1 MKCSSIVSSA
11 IASRTPSP
19 SSNRSHGQTLRSTPE
34 PEVFARA
41 FQGRLEALASAHDML
56 TNANW
61 SGTDF
66 GALAHKQLAPFL
78 SDDTSRLE
86 LKGPAI
92 VVQPETATSLG
103 LILHELATNASKY
116 GALSVPTGS
125 VSLVWRVG
133 GTGNP
138 PSLHITWRETGGPPV
153 KPPTR
158 RGFGSQ
164 LIEWE
169 PASQSIKTTSQ
180 KASYVISRL
189 PSSKDCKPRQ
199 DDRLKCQRI
208 LIIEDEAMIS
218 LAPCEA
224 ACTVR

>member
-1 MKCSSIVSSA
+1 MLLNRELSHRVKNSLTIIQSIA
-11 IASRTPSP
+11 R
-19 SSNRSHGQTLRSTPE
+19 QTLRSTPE

-125 VSLVWRVG
+125 VSLVWRVSN
-133 GTGNP
+133 TGNP

-164 LIEWE
+164 LIERSGVSVDQNYE
-169 PASQSIKTTSQ
+169 PKGLVCNLEIALFEGLQTETG
-180 KASYVISRL
+180 
-189 PSSKDCKPRQ
+189 
-199 DDRLKCQRI
+199 
-208 LIIEDEAMIS
+208 
-218 LAPCEA
+218 
-224 ACTVR
+224 